1 MSKMLYLSAQPDE
14 QYFLWQLEIQ
24 IKNFLSVGI
33 KKTQIHIVVAYD
45 PNLGL
50 DDNFRKFF
58 VIYENCANFYT
69 YPDLISS
76 KKYRSSIRPH
86 ILKQH
91 FQKFP
96 ELEEKTIFYH
106 DSDILFSRIPNR
118 SAREKN
124 NICYV
129 SDTRNYLDSQYIRG
143 AATDG
148 LLNDMIN
155 IVGISK
161 EILERNDS
169 HTGGAQYVLKG
180 ITTSFWEKV
189 EKDCEELYALMKRY
203 NHQLWEDQYPKN
215 KEFKSKKRGIQAW
228 CADMWAVLWNLWYFG
243 KEVKIDP
250 EMDFSWPFSAI
261 GDWEKKSIQHYS
273 GNITEKDKFF
283 RKSEYLNYPP
293 WYDDDLLAIP
303 STSCSFK
310 IVEFIRSRRQELDAE
325 RKSIFEKAIIFRIEK
340 IDQSIIRLFELLKK
354 YIQKYL
360 NVAVFLNGEEK
371 REMDEEIDSSP
382 YLWNDRYWGGY
393 DQCLILPI
401 HVLPDIASIIR
412 ILEESNDTSLWF
424 DVVTNYRVDALF
436 VESFEKILDSDLLYQ
451 NRGKFNRKECSRGCY
466 ALLLHRNENRADSNL
481 VPTEDNFP
489 QERRRILPIAYNL
502 LLN

>member
-1 MSKMLYLSAQPDE
+1 MIYLSAQPDTT
-14 QYFLWQLEIQ
+14 YFIWQLEIQ
-24 IKNFLSVGI
+24 IRNFLSLGI
-33 KKTQIHIVVAYD
+33 KRDHIQIVVGY
-45 PNLGL
+45 NNITGL
-50 DDNFRKFF
+50 SPQFVLFIEQNHGYAQFF
-58 VIYENCANFYT
+58 S
-69 YPDLISS
+69 YPD
-76 KKYRSSIRPH
+76 YRKETNYISSIRPH

-96 ELEEKTIFYH
+96 ELEEMTIFYH
-106 DSDILFSRIPNR
+106 DSDILFSRIPNIP
-118 SAREKN
+118 AGEKN

-215 KEFKSKKRGIQAW
+215 KEFKNKKRGIQAW
-228 CADMWAVLWNLWYFG
+228 CADMWAVLWNLWFFE
-243 KEVKIDP
+243 KRVQIHP
-250 EMDFSWPFSAI
+250 EMDFSWPFSPI
-261 GDWEKKSIQHYS
+261 DEWDKKSIQHYS

-283 RKSEYLNYPP
+283 KKTEYLNYPP
-293 WYDDDLLAIP
+293 WYDDGLLTIP
-303 STSCSFK
+303 PTTCSFK
-310 IVEFIRSRRQELDAE
+310 IVEFIRNRRQELDAE

-382 YLWNDRYWGGY
+382 YLWNDRYWEEY

-412 ILEESNDTSLWF
+412 ILEESNHTSLWF

-436 VESFEKILDSDLLYQ
+436 VESFEKLLDSDLLYQ

-466 ALLLHRNENRADSNL
+466 ALLLHRNEKRADSNL

-489 QERRRILPIAYNL
+489 QGRRRILPIAYNL